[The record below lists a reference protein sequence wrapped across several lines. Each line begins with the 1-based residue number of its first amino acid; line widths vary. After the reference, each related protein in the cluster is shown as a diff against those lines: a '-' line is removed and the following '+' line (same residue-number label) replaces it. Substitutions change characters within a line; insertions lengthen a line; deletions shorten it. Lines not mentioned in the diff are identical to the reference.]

1 MKVYKKI
8 QAAFG
13 GAGLYLDKRMLRALD
28 ARCGDELVIT
38 IEEGKLVISKSKI
51 SNKQIEEL
59 LNADRNLKKG
69 V

>member
-8 QAAFG
+8 QSAFG
-13 GAGLYLDKRMLRALD
+13 GAGLYLDKHMLRALD

-38 IEEGKLVISKSKI
+38 LEDGRLIISKSII
-51 SNKQIEEL
+51 SDKKIEEL
-59 LNADRNLKKG
+59 LNANRNPKKG